1 MEFVFL
7 SGYIP
12 LRDMIRSGRFLS
24 REYYRLSHICFR
36 LFKETVKTKNG
47 KDLSYLH
54 RYITET
60 CNKCARIC
68 RCRKDPFGY
77 YDGFQC
83 YNCQSDVMCLTKVR
97 KYLDG
102 DVIKSM
108 DKMYIGQGT
117 YYLREDV
124 EAYDFIFDGPKD
136 RRIRREIQSD
146 IRITKRFQRIDDI
159 YAKLGITENRNEFNG
174 CRYIDSFI
182 QRGKYGIRMITSLIT
197 RCHVKAKE
205 VYDEIQTVNTHMNLN
220 MSLGIVLSWAVEF
233 NFNGQGILTIVLNKI
248 DTESKSS

>member
-54 RYITET
+54 RYITESS
-60 CNKCARIC
+60 AA
-68 RCRKDPFGY
+68 
-77 YDGFQC
+77 
-83 YNCQSDVMCLTKVR
+83 SDVYKR
-97 KYLDG
+97 Q
-102 DVIKSM
+102 
-108 DKMYIGQGT
+108 GQGT

-233 NFNGQGILTIVLNKI
+233 NFNGQGILSIVLNKI
-248 DTESKSS
+248 DTEK